1 MFDLVLEQN
10 QLEDA
15 CNSLATFLDNYWNA
29 THPKLEE
36 KNDATNDTTHVPP
49 RPTASLIAHLPQMN
63 PLGAVPVITT
73 TITPTPRP
81 LPSSPLVNDITQ
93 SHLLPQRTPSQLSA
107 NRYGAGT
114 MGGGLLQR
122 RPSYVTPEYYRQ
134 AQPPPL
140 PQPPTPAYD
149 DERFAHYEMANFRQS
164 SSRCFFL
171 FDKC

>member
-93 SHLLPQRTPSQLSA
+93 SHLLPQRTPSQLST
-107 NRYGAGT
+107 NKYGAGT

-149 DERFAHYEMANFRQS
+149 DERFAHYEMANFR
-164 SSRCFFL
+164 
-171 FDKC
+171 